1 MSSAHVPCRSR
12 FRFRTWFMSQQGR
25 TLILVIKGQMYHN
38 SRLRRQLTAG
48 YSRGAISGAMAAT
61 WPFRNHKPTEK
72 RRRLTLEKVPWLT
85 NLVSNISLYSS
96 PACVLYFSVQLLP
109 YWAGEVSTNS
119 TSCTPYFSA
128 LGSSSSE
135 TGSSRSNPL
144 PDQPLLPGP
153 SRSLTKPAGRVGSG
167 RGLTPSR
174 DPYAGPEATAALQ
187 GRLPLLLLRMGS
199 AVVNMGTGR

>member
-61 WPFRNHKPTEK
+61 WLFRNHKPTEK

-96 PACVLYFSVQLLP
+96 PACVLYCSVQLSYRTAQERCPPTAHPALR
-109 YWAGEVSTNS
+109 
-119 TSCTPYFSA
+119 TSARWGRPA
-128 LGSSSSE
+128 
-135 TGSSRSNPL
+135 PK
-144 PDQPLLPGP
+144 PD
-153 SRSLTKPAGRVGSG
+153 R
-167 RGLTPSR
+167 R
-174 DPYAGPEATAALQ
+174 DRTRCQTTHCCQDLHAHSQ
-187 GRLPLLLLRMGS
+187 
-199 AVVNMGTGR
+199 

>member
-1 MSSAHVPCRSR
+1 
-12 FRFRTWFMSQQGR
+12 MSQQGR

-96 PACVLYFSVQLLP
+96 PACVLYFSVQRSYRTAQERCPPTAHPALR
-109 YWAGEVSTNS
+109 T
-119 TSCTPYFSA
+119 SA

-144 PDQPLLPGP
+144 PDHPLLPGP
-153 SRSLTKPAGRVGSG
+153 SRSLSMTRPAGRVGSG

-174 DPYAGPEATAALQ
+174 DPYAGPEATTALEN
-187 GRLPLLLLRMGS
+187 RLPLLLLGMGA
-199 AVVNMGTGR
+199 AVVNMGRGR